1 MGPTVARHVPY
12 RVQGRRH
19 DSLLPIDRYFAR
31 RSFRVL
37 ERLEYNGADRPPM
50 YETFV
55 ITQLVPLI
63 DANFRTKD
71 DRAHRAIPGD

>member
-1 MGPTVARHVPY
+1 
-12 RVQGRRH
+12 
-19 DSLLPIDRYFAR
+19 
-31 RSFRVL
+31 
-37 ERLEYNGADRPPM
+37 M